1 MRNHCPLLVGA
12 ELLLPLPPAPA
23 AVAAAPAPMGAA
35 AAALPAEGEAA
46 LVPLAARGV
55 ELPGASKKNCTQEG
69 MHGFRHKLEEL
80 LHPGRQGWV
89 TPAEQS
95 HVRAGKQRAPAV
107 GWKDKAVSPSSS

>member
-1 MRNHCPLLVGA
+1 LRNHCPLLVGA

-23 AVAAAPAPMGAA
+23 AVAAA
-35 AAALPAEGEAA
+35 AALPTEGEAA

-95 HVRAGKQRAPAV
+95 HVQGSSGAPAV
-107 GWKDKAVSPSSS
+107 GRKDKAVSPSSS